1 MCPDNGSGS
10 LGRSG
15 SISDKVDLWDGIVG
29 VRGVALGEERRWY
42 VPYYV
47 DAGAGNNSN
56 KPWQGHVG
64 AGYRYG
70 WGDLVLVYRYL
81 YCRTSGS
88 NLVEKLHMGGPVLV
102 ATFRW

>member
-1 MCPDNGSGS
+1 LSGGFGL

-15 SISDKVDLWDGIVG
+15 SLSDKVDLWDGIIG
-29 VRGVALGEERRWY
+29 ARGQVALGEERRWF
-42 VPYYV
+42 VPYYIDV
-47 DAGAGNNSN
+47 GAGNNSN
-56 KPWQGHVG
+56 TTWQGYAG

-81 YCRTSGS
+81 YYRTSGS
-88 NLVEKLHMGGPVLV
+88 NLVENLHMGGPVFA